1 MWWKSTK
8 YEDCHAWVI
17 DGCKIFHYKQENYRI
32 NTSTGEYTS
41 TFSYYDENYFH
52 HNWGYSGDGNGY
64 FIAGCFNM
72 QDAYSYDGS
81 HYSNDDFHYSNEI
94 YCVYR

>member
-1 MWWKSTK
+1 MGI
-8 YEDCHAWVI
+8 VL
-17 DGCKIFHYKQENYRI
+17 HYKQENYRI

-52 HNWGYSGDGNGY
+52 NNWGYSGDGNGY
-64 FIAGCFNM
+64 FAAGCFNM
-72 QDAYSYDGS
+72 QDAYLYDNTPFS
-81 HYSNDDFHYSNEI
+81 ELRDYRYKNEM